1 MKYGNDLSKHQSIDA
16 VAQLKNGGKAEFVIL
31 RSSFGT
37 YSEDANFAHYV
48 KDSERF
54 GLKNSVYH
62 ASYAGTVSEAVEEA
76 DFCIDTMEKYGLT
89 REKVEMP
96 IFYDYEYFS
105 ADYNAG
111 RGIETTPQL
120 VRALTLAFCGRVRER
135 GYSAGVY
142 LNKDYWDRF
151 YGQKFF
157 DDNPQLFIW
166 YARPGLNKPDRD
178 CYIWQYASDSG
189 ADFGYCGAIDKN
201 ILYGSF
207 AEEEIKPMQPLSE
220 SPARLIIG
228 FATAGDIAKLTVL
241 INGLGIKTEVKD
253 GYIITK
259 VPVSKGDQCYIMAE
273 VNNLGNID
281 CKIYEESKE
290 ESCADCESLKTENI
304 KLQKQLKE
312 KTKQNEEC
320 RQDIQRL
327 TEENEQLKDKLLNQ
341 DSDKALT
348 EQKRLN
354 SELIKELKSLK
365 EKVYAIKDI
374 VG

>member
-89 REKVEMP
+89 REKVELP

-135 GYSAGVY
+135 GYSAGVACF
-142 LNKDYWDRF
+142 LRQGKR
-151 YGQKFF
+151 K
-157 DDNPQLFIW
+157 
-166 YARPGLNKPDRD
+166 R
-178 CYIWQYASDSG
+178 
-189 ADFGYCGAIDKN
+189 
-201 ILYGSF
+201 ILGRSVF
-207 AEEEIKPMQPLSE
+207 K
-220 SPARLIIG
+220 
-228 FATAGDIAKLTVL
+228 
-241 INGLGIKTEVKD
+241 
-253 GYIITK
+253 
-259 VPVSKGDQCYIMAE
+259 
-273 VNNLGNID
+273 
-281 CKIYEESKE
+281 
-290 ESCADCESLKTENI
+290 
-304 KLQKQLKE
+304 
-312 KTKQNEEC
+312 
-320 RQDIQRL
+320 
-327 TEENEQLKDKLLNQ
+327 
-341 DSDKALT
+341 
-348 EQKRLN
+348 
-354 SELIKELKSLK
+354 
-365 EKVYAIKDI
+365 
-374 VG
+374 